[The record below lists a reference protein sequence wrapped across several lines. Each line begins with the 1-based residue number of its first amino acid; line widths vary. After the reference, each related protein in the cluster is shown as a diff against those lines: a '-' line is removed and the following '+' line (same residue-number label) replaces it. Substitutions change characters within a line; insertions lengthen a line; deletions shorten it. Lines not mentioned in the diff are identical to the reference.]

1 MSTQY
6 VTCLF
11 VSFKGAEIFIL
22 LPLEIN
28 GSLLPC
34 FQAKLSQ

>member
-28 GSLLPC
+28 GSC

>member
-11 VSFKGAEIFIL
+11 VSFKGAENFIL

-34 FQAKLSQ
+34 FQAKLS